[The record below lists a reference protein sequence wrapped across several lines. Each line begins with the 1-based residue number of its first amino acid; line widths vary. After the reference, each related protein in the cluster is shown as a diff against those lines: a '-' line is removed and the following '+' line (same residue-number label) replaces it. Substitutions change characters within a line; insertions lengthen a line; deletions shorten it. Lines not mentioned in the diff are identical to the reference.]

1 LNQAQEEGYFSIQD
15 PDYVENDLVE
25 SPPLDTPIASRTRF
39 QTKIYGTEDI
49 TLDVHMHETETDS
62 EENRL
67 KFEKIESEIQPDP
80 DLSEKIK
87 MDLETASDELIANI
101 MKYN

>member
-1 LNQAQEEGYFSIQD
+1 
-15 PDYVENDLVE
+15 
-25 SPPLDTPIASRTRF
+25 
-39 QTKIYGTEDI
+39 
-49 TLDVHMHETETDS
+49 MHETETDS